1 MFVNIIQKYSFIGII
16 GGKVS
21 GNFMG
26 RFENS
31 ITNRRVSIP
40 LTFRK
45 LLSPESGMQ
54 LVAVRGRLNTIY
66 IFPLDSWKN
75 LEVKLTNGTDE
86 EKELLRK
93 FRFYASALNI
103 EGPGRILLPK
113 TLLDIANINN
123 KVIFL
128 GEGNFFSIW
137 NLESFKKYETEVN
150 KEYDTVLQINQNIL

>member
-1 MFVNIIQKYSFIGII
+1 
-16 GGKVS
+16 
-21 GNFMG
+21 MG
-26 RFENS
+26 RYENS

-45 LLSPESGMQ
+45 LLSPSARMQ
-54 LVAVRGRLNTIY
+54 LVAVRGRLKTIY
-66 IFPLDSWKN
+66 IFPLDNWKT
-75 LEVKLTNGTDE
+75 LETKLENGEDN

-93 FRFYASALNI
+93 FRIYATSLSI

-113 TLLDIANINN
+113 TLLDIADINS

-137 NLESFKKYETEVN
+137 NIENFQRYETEMN
-150 KEYDTVLQINQNIL
+150 KEYDAVLEKNQNIL